1 MHGNMVFSTHYI
13 LGTPQQSG
21 GFLVCSVDWTHPIG
35 YLLTAR
41 TRDQVAPV
49 YTRVLPINF
58 THSGGN
64 WLGPTGGD
72 IVTGL
77 PASSLFVYSGYAAV
91 ARFITDQKVRV
102 VE

>member
-1 MHGNMVFSTHYI
+1 MLALLMKTSLLVIGN
-13 LGTPQQSG
+13 
-21 GFLVCSVDWTHPIG
+21 WTLFKD
-35 YLLTAR
+35 Y
-41 TRDQVAPV
+41 
-49 YTRVLPINF
+49 
-58 THSGGN
+58 GGN

-77 PASSLFVYSGYAAV
+77 PASSLFVYSGYPAV